1 MALMRSDATV
11 PVHVL
16 SGFLGSGK
24 TTLLNRL
31 LAALPAG
38 TRPAIVVNDFGAVT
52 VDGALVDRDRY
63 AVAELAS
70 GCVCCTLSAPLQE
83 CRDGGCL
90 PELAWTC
97 HDYAHLLMD
106 RGGRDNR
113 EAAAAMCT
121 EAAELARA
129 PGACCGLQERLAAT
143 GCCRGSTRFRLR
155 PTLLNRQLA
164 ALKVLALV
172 CRGYIVTANDFGAVT
187 CRWRAGGPR
196 SLRTGRGSGRLRDAR
211 AGA

>member
-1 MALMRSDATV
+1 MALMRSTATV

-52 VDGALVDRDRY
+52 VDGALVDRGRY

-83 CRDGGCL
+83 ALSALLDEERPDTILMETTG
-90 PELAWTC
+90 LAEPAAFPALSRHRSWPPTSTWETWCAWWTP
-97 HDYAHLLMD
+97 
-106 RGGRDNR
+106 
-113 EAAAAMCT
+113 
-121 EAAELARA
+121 A
-129 PGACCGLQERLAAT
+129 PIFAT
-143 GCCRGSTRFRLR
+143 PTTCWCCRAKWSR
-155 PTLLNRQLA
+155 PT
-164 ALKVLALV
+164 
-172 CRGYIVTANDFGAVT
+172 
-187 CRWRAGGPR
+187 P
-196 SLRTGRGSGRLRDAR
+196 SS
-211 AGA
+211 